1 MPETLGLID
10 VKDLLS
16 FSQNYSVQ
24 RPYKG
29 NTIFPDQKTP
39 NLEAEYYRLS
49 QGATLPTLAQ
59 VHALDTE
66 AVIGTRPPI
75 EHVTVEKFFI
85 KEKINQS
92 EKTREYI
99 RNGVDESGLI
109 RFVYDDMG
117 RLADAVLARAEL
129 MKQTL
134 LSTGNLVVNEN
145 NLSFSISLGVPSN
158 NMVTADWGD
167 PEHNILGDIASW
179 RKIAKDQGQ
188 TITRAQTSDM
198 ILSYMQNNR
207 GIQTQVNGAL
217 GVGTY
222 VSVAQVNTLMQQM
235 FGFVIDTDEDIY
247 ATLEKQS
254 DGTIKRKTTRFF
266 PEDKFVMYA
275 ASANGSF
282 GIGLWGVTPEELS
295 YGPWSNKSAQQ
306 FVTLTQWETPDPV
319 ALWTKASGLFVPVLP
334 NPEGLIIASI
344 TLDGTSG
351 LDTLTVTSIAGAE
364 IGDTKVTVTPEIESG
379 HVYKYKTAAD
389 CKLPEYGAN
398 VRTWASWDGTSDI
411 TATTGNEILIVEA
424 DANYRAVKAGIT
436 TVTSKDS

>member
-1 MPETLGLID
+1 
-10 VKDLLS
+10 
-16 FSQNYSVQ
+16 
-24 RPYKG
+24 
-29 NTIFPDQKTP
+29 
-39 NLEAEYYRLS
+39 
-49 QGATLPTLAQ
+49 
-59 VHALDTE
+59 
-66 AVIGTRPPI
+66 
-75 EHVTVEKFFI
+75 
-85 KEKINQS
+85 
-92 EKTREYI
+92 
-99 RNGVDESGLI
+99 
-109 RFVYDDMG
+109 
-117 RLADAVLARAEL
+117 
-129 MKQTL
+129 
-134 LSTGNLVVNEN
+134 
-145 NLSFSISLGVPSN
+145 
-158 NMVTADWGD
+158 
-167 PEHNILGDIASW
+167 
-179 RKIAKDQGQ
+179 
-188 TITRAQTSDM
+188 
-198 ILSYMQNNR
+198 
-207 GIQTQVNGAL
+207 
-217 GVGTY
+217 
-222 VSVAQVNTLMQQM
+222 
-235 FGFVIDTDEDIY
+235 IDTDEDIY

-295 YGPWSNKSAQQ
+295 YGPWSDKSAQQ

-351 LDTLTVTSIAGAE
+351 LDTLTVTSIAGTE
-364 IGDTKVTVTPEIESG
+364 TGDTKVTVTPEIESG